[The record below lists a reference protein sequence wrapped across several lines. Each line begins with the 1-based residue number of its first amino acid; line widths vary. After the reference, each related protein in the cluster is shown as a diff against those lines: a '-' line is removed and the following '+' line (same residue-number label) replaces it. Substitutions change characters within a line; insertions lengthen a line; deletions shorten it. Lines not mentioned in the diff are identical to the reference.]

1 MKSIIQ
7 VDDDKC
13 FECRN
18 AFGTEWHHIFGGQP
32 NRAHSEDDGL
42 KVRMCRSCHEEIH
55 HGKNCKAMM
64 ERYHELGQVKWEAY
78 YGPALIREGKDP
90 REEFRKRYGK
100 NWLEDEEQ

>member
-7 VDDDKC
+7 VDNDKC

-100 NWLEDEEQ
+100 SWL